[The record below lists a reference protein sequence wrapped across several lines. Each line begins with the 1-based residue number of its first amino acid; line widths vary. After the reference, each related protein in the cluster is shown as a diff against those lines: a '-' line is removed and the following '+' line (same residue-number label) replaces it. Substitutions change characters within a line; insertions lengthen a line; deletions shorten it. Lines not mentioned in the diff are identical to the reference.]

1 MKVKNLTLLDN
12 AYPSRLKT
20 LADPPQD
27 LYYLGSDPSNWQD
40 KAAVSIVGS
49 RAITTYGKQ
58 VTARLSGELA
68 EQGIVIVSGLALG
81 VDGAAH
87 TACLEAGGTTV
98 AVLAGGLD
106 KISPPTHA
114 GLARRILEQRGALL
128 SEYAPGTPSYKDH
141 FIARNR
147 IVAALS
153 DALLITEATERSGT
167 MHTARFAL
175 EQGRD
180 VLVVPGNITSPS
192 SAGTNNLIKSG
203 ATPVTCVEDILYVLG
218 GKFQPAAK
226 SKVPKGAT
234 ADEQAVLDLLFG
246 GVSDGH
252 ELLVCSGLAAPLFS
266 QVLTML
272 EISGKIRALGNNQW
286 TLK

>member
-12 AYPSRLKT
+12 AYPSRIKNLT
-20 LADPPQD
+20 DAPRD
-27 LYYLGSDPSNWQD
+27 LYYLGADPTGWQGRPS
-40 KAAVSIVGS
+40 VSIVGS
-49 RAITTYGKQ
+49 RAVTTYGKQ
-58 VTARLSGELA
+58 VTARLSSELA

-81 VDGAAH
+81 VDGIAH

-106 KISPPTHA
+106 KISPPSHTQ
-114 GLARRILEQRGALL
+114 LARCILEQSGTLI
-128 SEYAPGTPSYKDH
+128 SEYAPGTPGYKDH

-147 IVAALS
+147 IVAALG
-153 DALLITEATERSGT
+153 DVLLITEATERSGT

-203 ATPVTCVEDILYVLG
+203 ATPVTSVDDVLYALG
-218 GKFQPAAK
+218 AKFQPVATPK
-226 SKVPKGAT
+226 RPKGST
-234 ADEQAVLDLLFG
+234 AEEQAILDMLLAG
-246 GVSDGH
+246 TTDGH
-252 ELLVCSGLAAPLFS
+252 KLLTRSKLPTSLFS

-272 EISGKIRALGNNQW
+272 EIGGKIRPLGNNHW
-286 TLK
+286 SLK